1 MNRIGFVAAFLIAT
15 AAAQAQSMVEYSL
28 GVSRAAAG
36 GAGVRRV
43 GKAAASTLEKAGE
56 VQAGA
61 VLSAP
66 SSSTVVAPAQ
76 PGNPAKA
83 VKFTAPEP
91 GQIKAGMER
100 EELIRKCGEPAMK
113 ISGAGSDET
122 WWYGS
127 DPNAVTVKLR
137 AGKVV
142 DVTPSPDARTAKKD
156 ETAAT
161 PNQSNTSVVV
171 LR

>member
-1 MNRIGFVAAFLIAT
+1 MNRLGFLAAVFVFT
-15 AAAQAQSMVEYSL
+15 AAAHAQSMVEYSL
-28 GVSRAAAG
+28 GISRAATS
-36 GAGVRRV
+36 GAAMNHV
-43 GKAAASTLEKAGE
+43 GKAAGSTLEKAGGA
-56 VQAGA
+56 QAGA
-61 VLSAP
+61 AQSAP
-66 SSSTVVAPAQ
+66 SSSTVILPGQ
-76 PGNPAKA
+76 SGNPAKT

-91 GQIKAGMER
+91 GQIKTGMER

-113 ISGAGSDET
+113 ISGAESDET

-127 DPNAVTVKLR
+127 DPNTVTVKLR

-156 ETAAT
+156 ETAAP